1 MRDPRREMWD
11 AGSEMRDAGSEMRDA
26 RCGMR
31 GFRVMFPSRIPHPA
45 SRQDRFRCLPEL
57 RFVLLREWSFREP
70 NVEARTAGRSP
81 ELDDPRRRAIDHVDQ
96 GLQGLPPPVSRL
108 PVVLRGHGDNKPL
121 RLQAACHVAL
131 QRDLNGGGYGGHR
144 W

>member
-1 MRDPRREMWD
+1 MRDAGREMRD

-26 RCGMR
+26 RGGMR
-31 GFRVMFPSRIPHPA
+31 GLRSLHASRLPHPA
-45 SRQDRFRCLPEL
+45 SRKNRFCRLPEL

-70 NVEARTAGRSP
+70 NVEARAASRNP